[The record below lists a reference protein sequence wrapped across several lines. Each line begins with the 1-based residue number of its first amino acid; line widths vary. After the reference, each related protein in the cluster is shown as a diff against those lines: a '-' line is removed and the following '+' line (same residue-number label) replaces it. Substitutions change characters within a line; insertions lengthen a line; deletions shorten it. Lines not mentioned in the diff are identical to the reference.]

1 MTIELSPSFLSGEV
15 HPARQKE
22 TRMDSSNHVSNK
34 PALPAPPPSAA
45 NSDLPR
51 RPYLWLLLLTLSLV
65 VCGAVA
71 LAIRFGSSKSAPQSD
86 GILVVFVRPQGTGE
100 ALQIEAEGALPVRSS
115 GNMNLDVQ
123 YRKPACTYLV
133 WLDSVGKA
141 VPLYP
146 WNNSKVEVADLS
158 SPPPVRR
165 PGQVVQSP
173 NSIGGAWPFRPGS
186 GMETVLLL
194 SRSTPLPDG
203 TSVGKLL
210 GEVPQP
216 VAVRDEKELVIM
228 EVRDHAKAVTTVL
241 SRDRGDEVAAKAA
254 DEPLKA
260 LLLRLAPHF
269 DLVRAVRFAHV
280 ADEPK

>member
-1 MTIELSPSFLSGEV
+1 M
-15 HPARQKE
+15 
-22 TRMDSSNHVSNK
+22 
-34 PALPAPPPSAA
+34 
-45 NSDLPR
+45 
-51 RPYLWLLLLTLSLV
+51 LLYVLGLLV
-65 VCGAVA
+65 IGA
-71 LAIRFGSSKSAPQSD
+71 LAFAIWFSLPGPPAGED
-86 GILVVFVRPQGTGE
+86 GTLIVFVQPQGVDNPM
-100 ALQIEAEGALPVRSS
+100 QIETVGALPVQL
-115 GNMNLDVQ
+115 GGCMNLQVL
-123 YRKPACTYLV
+123 YREPACTYLV
-133 WLDSVGKA
+133 WLDSQGQA

-146 WNNSKVEVADLS
+146 WNNNYIEMTDINQA
-158 SPPPVRR
+158 PPVRR
-165 PGQVVQSP
+165 AGLIIQSP
-173 NSIGGAWPFRPGS
+173 IGAGARWEFGPRS

-203 TSVGKLL
+203 TSVGNLL

-241 SRDRGDEVAAKAA
+241 SRDRSDEVAAKAA

-280 ADEPK
+280 AAEPAK